1 MIEFLDADYKRYYGK
16 NNQYKKYV
24 LNWFGPD
31 SEKNYLDTC
40 EKNPNWIYKD
50 VKITYELNYCFFRTD
65 NFDEI
70 DWNNSILMLG
80 CSFVF
85 GIGLTNEST
94 MPYRLQELTGHKVI
108 NLGMPAASNTRI
120 WSLLINILNSKIKP
134 KAIIIVWSDPN
145 RYTEF
150 NDDGMED
157 FQPGTGHLKE
167 KSELAYY
174 YLTHETQSVEMSL
187 RYIISSKIMCSDI
200 PYFAYSWYPNSM
212 LDKQVTPFANTAIER
227 DRARDNSH
235 YGPYCNNFW
244 ANQIYNDIR
253 GII

>member
-1 MIEFLDADYKRYYGK
+1 
-16 NNQYKKYV
+16 
-24 LNWFGPD
+24 
-31 SEKNYLDTC
+31 
-40 EKNPNWIYKD
+40 
-50 VKITYELNYCFFRTD
+50 
-65 NFDEI
+65 
-70 DWNNSILMLG
+70 
-80 CSFVF
+80 
-85 GIGLTNEST
+85 
-94 MPYRLQELTGHKVI
+94 
-108 NLGMPAASNTRI
+108 
-120 WSLLINILNSKIKP
+120 
-134 KAIIIVWSDPN
+134 
-145 RYTEF
+145 
-150 NDDGMED
+150 MED